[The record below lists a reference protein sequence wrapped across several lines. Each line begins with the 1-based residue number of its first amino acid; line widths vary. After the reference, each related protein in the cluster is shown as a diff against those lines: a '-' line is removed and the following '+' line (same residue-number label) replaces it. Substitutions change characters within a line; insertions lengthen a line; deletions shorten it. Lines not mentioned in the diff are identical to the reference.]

1 MEINYIVETI
11 RRGEIDKAYKKIQ
24 LLINRISVLLEDER
38 SKCNQ
43 DDLLLQ
49 KLEELIGEINS
60 AMVNYDVIYLIDLL
74 KYELVEYITME

>member
-1 MEINYIVETI
+1 MEINDIVETI
-11 RRGEIDKAYKKIQ
+11 RRGEIDKGYKKIQ
-24 LLINRISVLLEDER
+24 LLINRISMLLGDER

-43 DDLLLQ
+43 DNLLLQ
-49 KLEELIGEINS
+49 KLDELIGEINS